1 LTDTCST
8 QALRQLVDSIEAVCT
23 GAIAAYEAGMLD
35 ALTRF
40 ATRPGLLTPEQRV
53 GRPGTYARHVLHA
66 DPAGRYTIVSLVWDA
81 GQFSPIH
88 AHYTWCGYV
97 VIEGGLHEEWF
108 EWDAARAGARCIG
121 GANRATGDC
130 TFGHAGL
137 ESIHRLGNPQGPP
150 AVSIH
155 VYGVDAPR
163 VASHVNRLLEPAIA
177 A

>member
-1 LTDTCST
+1 MTDSCTN
-8 QALRQLVDSIEAVCT
+8 QALRQLVGSIEAVCT
-23 GAIAAYEAGMLD
+23 GPISAYEAGMRD

-40 ATRPGLLTPEQRV
+40 ATRPGVLTPEQRV
-53 GRPGTYARHVLHA
+53 GRSGTYARHVLHA

-97 VIEGGLHEEWF
+97 VIEGVLQEESF
-108 EWDAARAGARCIG
+108 EWDAACAGARRIG
-121 GANRATGDC
+121 GEHRAAGEC

-137 ESIHRLGNPQGPP
+137 ESIHRLGNPHGPP

-155 VYGVDAPR
+155 VYGVDARR
-163 VASHVNRLLEPAIA
+163 VASHVNRLLEPAVA